1 MSSIFGCSRGVV
13 EVVDMLV
20 VVAMPEKL
28 VLVVIVAVLAL
39 VVGMS
44 N

>member
-1 MSSIFGCSRGVV
+1 M

>member
-1 MSSIFGCSRGVV
+1 VV

>member
-1 MSSIFGCSRGVV
+1 M
-13 EVVDMLV
+13 VDMLV

-28 VLVVIVAVLAL
+28 VLVVIVDVLAL

>member
-1 MSSIFGCSRGVV
+1 M
-13 EVVDMLV
+13 VDMLV

>member
-1 MSSIFGCSRGVV
+1 V